1 MSPPER
7 DAMGRLAQVAAVS
20 LALLLGSVGVAQ
32 ADDQGFLQ
40 ELGDINPFRTDAGRI
55 AAGYQVCTMIKTG
68 TPPPVIA
75 ASYSFEDGWRWV
87 NAAQNNL
94 CPETL
99 TAP

>member
-1 MSPPER
+1 MKTLI
-7 DAMGRLAQVAAVS
+7 GAALLG
-20 LALLLGSVGVAQ
+20 LALTTAGPAN
-32 ADDQGFLQ
+32 ADDAGFLH
-40 ELGDINPFRTDAGRI
+40 ELGDINPFRTDPGRI

-87 NAAQNNL
+87 NAAQHNL

-99 TAP
+99 

>member
-1 MSPPER
+1 MR
-7 DAMGRLAQVAAVS
+7 RVTKAAGIS
-20 LALLLGSVGVAQ
+20 TAALALLLGAAGTAA

-40 ELGDINPFRTDAGRI
+40 QLGDGNPFRTDAGRI

-87 NAAQNNL
+87 NAAQDNL
-94 CPETL
+94 CPETR
-99 TAP
+99 T

>member
-1 MSPPER
+1 MR
-7 DAMGRLAQVAAVS
+7 RIARATGIGTVAVG
-20 LALLLGSVGVAQ
+20 LLIGTAGTAA

-40 ELGDINPFRTDAGRI
+40 ELGDGNPFRTDAGRV

-75 ASYSFEDGWRWV
+75 ASYTFEDGWRWV

-99 TAP
+99 K

>member
-1 MSPPER
+1 MR
-7 DAMGRLAQVAAVS
+7 RTTKAAWIGAAAMG
-20 LALLLGSVGVAQ
+20 LLLGTGGTAS

-40 ELGDINPFRTDAGRI
+40 QLGDGNPFRTDAGRI
-55 AAGYQVCTMIKTG
+55 AAGYQVCTAIKTG

-75 ASYSFEDGWRWV
+75 ASYRFEDGWRWV

-99 TAP
+99 